1 MSIPTVVAF
10 TDTYL
15 PTVNGVSYTIQT
27 WRDHWR
33 DRGGT
38 MQIVYPAAEQY
49 DSTTGEFSI
58 HSLPFPLYD
67 GFRLGL
73 PLLPDELDMA
83 DIDVVHTHTP
93 FALGLSG
100 VRLARRADVPL
111 IASYHTPTGE
121 YADYLTSRP
130 RVERVVSAIANEY
143 EHWFLS
149 RADAVICPT
158 YDARNRL
165 RSSIDPDAKLTVI
178 SNGVDTDFFHP
189 VDKSTTAAFCD
200 KYNLPAGP
208 LIGYT
213 GRHGYEKNL
222 SELLHAAAWIKHKQN
237 GNSSTVESQTTA
249 PTEDNAQSTTAGE
262 FDITL
267 HSDDDSRHTQQEL
280 IDERNIDSLDV
291 EPTVVFGGDGPA
303 REDLEILADELGL
316 DVHFLGFLSREELP
330 VFYSALDVFM
340 FPSPVET
347 QGLVALE
354 AIACGTP
361 VVGVD
366 AGALSSTIDDG
377 ITGRHYQ
384 PDNPAACGLKVIE
397 VLTDHERFMNACL
410 NHRSQLSVTR
420 VVDDLLSL
428 YRQMT

>member
-33 DRGGT
+33 DRGGA
-38 MQIVYPAAEQY
+38 MQIVYPATEEY
-49 DSTTGEFSI
+49 DSTTGEFGI
-58 HSLPFPLYD
+58 HSFPFPLYD

-73 PLLPDELDMA
+73 PLLPNALDIT
-83 DIDVVHTHTP
+83 DIDIIHAHTP

-100 VRLARRADVPL
+100 VRLARRVDVPL

-121 YADYLTSRP
+121 YTDYLTSQPQVGRI
-130 RVERVVSAIANEY
+130 VGAIADRY
-143 EHWFLS
+143 EQWFLS

-158 YDARNRL
+158 HDARDRL
-165 RSSIDPDAKLTVI
+165 KSSIDPDARLTVI

-189 VDKSTTAAFCD
+189 VNELDTTAFRD
-200 KYNLPAGP
+200 QYNLPAGP

-222 SELLHAAAWIKHKQN
+222 TEILHAAAWIKQNSDSLNTEPRTTESTENIDAPHSTLASDAQN
-237 GNSSTVESQTTA
+237 GYDQQNS
-249 PTEDNAQSTTAGE
+249 
-262 FDITL
+262 I
-267 HSDDDSRHTQQEL
+267 DDS
-280 IDERNIDSLDV
+280 NFDSLDR
-291 EPTVVFGGDGPA
+291 EPTVVLGGDGPA
-303 REDLEILADELGL
+303 REEMETLADNLGL
-316 DVHFLGFLSREELP
+316 SVHFLGFLSREELP
-330 VFYSALDVFM
+330 VFYSALDVFV

-347 QGLVALE
+347 QGLVAME

-377 ITGRHYQ
+377 TTGRHYQ
-384 PDNPAACGLKVIE
+384 PDNPAACGAKVIE
-397 VLTDHERFMNACL
+397 ILTDYDRFMSACL
-410 NHRSQLSVTR
+410 DHRSKLSVTR
-420 VVDDLLSL
+420 VVDDILSL
-428 YRQMT
+428 YQQAAN

>member
-27 WRDHWR
+27 WRDQWH

-38 MQIVYPAAEQY
+38 MQIVYPTADQY
-49 DSTTGEFSI
+49 ESTTGEFGI

-73 PLLPDELDMA
+73 PLLPDELDVA
-83 DIDVVHTHTP
+83 DIDIVHTHTP
-93 FALGLSG
+93 FAVGLSG

-111 IASYHTPTGE
+111 IASYHTPTSE
-121 YADYLTSRP
+121 YADYLTSQP
-130 RVERVVSAIANEY
+130 HVERIVSAIADGY
-143 EHWFLS
+143 EQWFLS

-158 YDARNRL
+158 HDAQSRL
-165 RSSIDPDAKLTVI
+165 KSSIDPDAELAVI
-178 SNGVDTDFFHP
+178 SNGVDTDFFYP
-189 VDKSTTAAFCD
+189 ADESTTISFRD
-200 KYNLPAGP
+200 RYDLPTGP

-222 SELLHAAAWIKHKQN
+222 SELLYAAEWIKQN
-237 GNSSTVESQTTA
+237 IDTA
-249 PTEDNAQSTTAGE
+249 EAEPRATASIEDNTQIKNINQFSISGDSAG
-262 FDITL
+262 DNI
-267 HSDDDSRHTQQEL
+267 SQQTL
-280 IDERNIDSLDV
+280 IDDLNVDSLNQ
-291 EPTVVFGGDGPA
+291 EPTVVLGGDGPA
-303 REDLEILADELGL
+303 REELELLADKLGL
-316 DVHFLGFLSREELP
+316 NVHFLGFLAREELP
-330 VFYSALDVFM
+330 VFYSMLDVFM

-361 VVGVD
+361 VVGVN
-366 AGALSSTIDDG
+366 AGALSSTIEDG

-384 PDNPAACGLKVIE
+384 PDNPAACGARVIE
-397 VLTDHERFMNACL
+397 ILTDYNRFMHGCL
-410 NHRSQLSVTR
+410 DYRSKLSVTR

-428 YRQMT
+428 YQQISET